1 MGHENKN
8 VPYILVVDD
17 DQAMLLAAT
26 QMLSLRMPDTKV
38 DMCDNAQDALEL
50 INVHDYDVIVSDIKM
65 PGMDGIMLLAR
76 VQERRPETPTILITG
91 HGEHDLA
98 IQALRG
104 GAYDYILKP
113 IDRDAFTAA
122 LRRALMTRQLRRQV
136 RQQQIM
142 LAHHARSLE
151 QLVQKRTS
159 ELEEANARKD
169 KLLNIV
175 SHELKPPLGNLKEMA
190 QLLQR
195 QLEQEDAIEKVRQGL
210 TDMERSIERTEILA
224 EDLLD
229 TSLIDTN
236 MFLLQ
241 RKRYDLVALCHD
253 WLHQYIEGASSSLT
267 FKTTE
272 HSVEVEVDSRRISQV
287 LINLLSSARKYTP
300 KGSPITVTV
309 ETTGFEAIL
318 SVHSQGISLPA
329 EELSHICQ
337 QFSHTPEAHTI
348 ASSRSGLAV
357 GLYIAQRIIE
367 RHGGQIQAQNTRG
380 EGCTFRIILPRSL
393 DPMMDTDD
401 TGSVPYMH
409 GSWIIIL

>member
-1 MGHENKN
+1 MGHENRN
-8 VPYILVVDD
+8 IPYILVIDD
-17 DQAMLLAAT
+17 DQAMLLAAS
-26 QMLSLRMPDTKV
+26 QMLTLRMSDTKV
-38 DMCDNAQDALEL
+38 DMCDNAQDAIEL
-50 INVHDYDVIVSDIKM
+50 INKHDYDVIVSDIKM
-65 PGMDGIMLLAR
+65 PGMDGIMLLSK

-122 LRRALMTRQLRRQV
+122 LRRALLTRQLRRQV

-151 QLVQKRTS
+151 QQVQKRTT

-190 QLLQR
+190 QLLLR
-195 QLEQEDAIEKVRQGL
+195 QLEQEDAIERVRQGL
-210 TDMERSIERTEILA
+210 TDMERSIERTEVLV

-241 RKRYDLVALCHD
+241 RKRYNLVALCQD
-253 WLHQYIEGASSSLT
+253 WLHQYIEGVGSSLT
-267 FKTTE
+267 FKTTDRPA
-272 HSVEVEVDSRRISQV
+272 EVEVDSNRIFQV
-287 LINLLSSARKYTP
+287 LINLLSSARKYSP
-300 KGSPITVTV
+300 KGSPITITV
-309 ETTGFEAIL
+309 ETAGFEAIL
-318 SVHSQGISLPA
+318 SVRSRGTSLPE
-329 EELSHICQ
+329 EELASIYQ
-337 QFSHTPEAHTI
+337 QFSHTPETRVLS
-348 ASSRSGLAV
+348 SSRSGLEV
-357 GLYIAQRIIE
+357 GLYISQRIVE
-367 RHGGQIQAQNTRG
+367 RHGGQIQAQSMQG

-393 DPMMDTDD
+393 DSTMDADD
-401 TGSVPYMH
+401 TSSVPYTH
-409 GSWIIIL
+409 GSWTIML